1 MEDISTTLIGLELQD
16 PSIIKVVGVG
26 GGGCN
31 AVNYMYRTGIQDVSF
46 LVCNTDSMAL
56 EKMNVPA
63 KLQLGPGLGAGGRP
77 EVAGQLAQDNI
88 DKIRTAL
95 DDGTRMVFITAGMG
109 GGTGTGASPVV
120 ASIAHEMGI
129 LTVGIV
135 TIPFAFEGK
144 RQIRKALRGIAKLAQ
159 HTDALLVINN
169 EKLRML
175 FPEFDL
181 PNAFRSS
188 DEVVCNAAKSI
199 AEIITIPG
207 YINTDFQDVYN
218 TLKDGNVAIM
228 NVGRASGEGR
238 ITRAI
243 QDALTSPL
251 VNTMDV
257 KGASRILLNF
267 YCSEEHAI
275 RMQELD
281 EVTDFCDSMGDNVEI
296 KWGMSYDNELDE
308 DVKVTIIATGYS
320 VSDIPG
326 LDEAVE
332 QQEATAPVKE
342 DPAKRISVEQAMERL
357 YDIQPTETEEQSA
370 EEEPTVEEIEI
381 AGDPQVE
388 TSAVPHFQDVP
399 SESVTPSEETPTM
412 PMHTIDDAIV
422 DFDNFTDD
430 SDQEYVPAWKRRR

>member
-1 MEDISTTLIGLELQD
+1 MEDISNTLIGLELQD

-31 AVNYMYRTGIQDVSF
+31 AVNYMYRTGIRDVSF

-120 ASIAHEMGI
+120 ASIAHDMGI

-267 YCSEEHAI
+267 YCSEENAI

-296 KWGMSYDNELDE
+296 KWGMSYDNELGE

-332 QQEATAPVKE
+332 QEVVNVPQEDTT
-342 DPAKRISVEQAMERL
+342 KRISVEQAMERL
-357 YDIQPTETEEQSA
+357 YDIQPTETAEQPA
-370 EEEPTVEEIEI
+370 EEELDEEEIELSE
-381 AGDPQVE
+381 ASETLETLVE
-388 TSAVPHFQDVP
+388 
-399 SESVTPSEETPTM
+399 EEKAPAM
-412 PMHTIDDAIV
+412 PIHTIDDAIV

-430 SDQEYVPAWKRRR
+430 SDQDYIPAWKRRR